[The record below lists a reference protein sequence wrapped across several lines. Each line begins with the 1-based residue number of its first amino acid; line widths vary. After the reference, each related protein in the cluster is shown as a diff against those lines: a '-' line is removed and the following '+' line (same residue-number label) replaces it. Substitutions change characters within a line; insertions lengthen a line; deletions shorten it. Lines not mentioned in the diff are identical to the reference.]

1 MVGAAGGKLA
11 LGDMRVLKPLGHL
24 LVGLVLYWVAEEMTV
39 PVLVDV
45 TTAALCPGD
54 GTTCPEA
61 IYLTGLHQTVG
72 GIFRAVGFTLMGQ
85 LADEYGRKPLLI
97 LAAGTSIV
105 PFSVL
110 ALSSSKVAVYVYLVV
125 RTLSFMIGQ
134 GTITCLALA
143 YTADLVEP
151 SKRAFAFGCMTG
163 ILSASH
169 ALGNVFSRFLPEQ
182 WIFQVSVLLLLCSV
196 IYMKI
201 CLVETL
207 QKAPSGSCRR
217 LSLSS
222 LVLGLPQQ
230 RWESIKDNISMI
242 KINDTLRRITYISF
256 FYELGMIGI
265 SDVLLYYL
273 KVVFGFDKNQFSEI
287 LMVVGIGSIFSQIL
301 ILPLTIH
308 ATGEKGVLC
317 ISILASVAYAMLYG
331 LAWSWWVPYFAS
343 SLGIIYCLVKPATYA
358 IISREVVS
366 ADQGKAQGFIAT
378 VKSTAILMA
387 PLFMS
392 PLTSYFISEEAP
404 FNCKGFSFL
413 VAGFFLAISL
423 AFAWMLDP
431 ESTDKLIAVA
441 DQDQLDQE
449 AVQAPLLAQP

>member
-1 MVGAAGGKLA
+1 MAASMVGAAEGKLA

-54 GTTCPEA
+54 GSTSCPEA

-97 LAAGTSIV
+97 LAAGTSII
-105 PFSVL
+105 PYSVL
-110 ALSSSKVAVYVYLVV
+110 ALSSTKVAVYVYLVT

-169 ALGNVFSRFLPEQ
+169 SLGNVFSRFLPEQ
-182 WIFQVSVLLLLCSV
+182 WIFQVSVLLLVCSV
-196 IYMKI
+196 VYMKI

-207 QKAPSGSCRR
+207 QKAPSASCQR

-242 KINDTLRRITYISF
+242 KINNTLKRITYISF

-273 KVVFGFDKNQFSEI
+273 KLVFGFDKNQFSEI

-301 ILPLTIH
+301 ILPGAIH
-308 ATGEKGVLC
+308 AIGEKGVLC
-317 ISILASVAYAMLYG
+317 ISIFASVAYA
-331 LAWSWWVPYFAS
+331 PYFAS
-343 SLGIIYCLVKPATYA
+343 SLGIIYCLVKPA
-358 IISREVVS
+358 VS
-366 ADQGKAQGFIAT
+366 HC
-378 VKSTAILMA
+378 
-387 PLFMS
+387 PLFS
-392 PLTSYFISEEAP
+392 PIY
-404 FNCKGFSFL
+404 CKCKYKIKVCS
-413 VAGFFLAISL
+413 S
-423 AFAWMLDP
+423 
-431 ESTDKLIAVA
+431 
-441 DQDQLDQE
+441 
-449 AVQAPLLAQP
+449 